1 MPALRLP
8 DLSVPVPTIAAM
20 PTVACCPVVELRQYT
35 LRPGQREVL
44 VELFDR
50 ELLASQEA
58 VGMRIVGQ
66 FRDLDRPDRFVW
78 LRGFADMDSRLAG
91 LTAFYGGPVWKAHAA
106 AANATMLDVDDVL
119 LLRPVT
125 PGGGFPVAA
134 GPRSPDPLVTATVY
148 PLATADAEA
157 ELLDFLHAR
166 VDPVLLDAGR
176 RPLAELRTRTA
187 VNTFPALPI
196 REGEHAVVRLAR
208 YATAALHAN
217 YLHCL
222 SQCRSWRDEL
232 QPALRH
238 HLTGPPQRLRLQ
250 PTPRSHLH

>member
-1 MPALRLP
+1 
-8 DLSVPVPTIAAM
+8 LSVPVPTIAAV
-20 PTVACCPVVELRQYT
+20 PTDACCPVVELRQYT

-50 ELLASQEA
+50 ELVTSQEA
-58 VGMRIVGQ
+58 VGMRIIGQ

-78 LRGFADMDSRLAG
+78 LRGFVDMESRLAG

-106 AANATMLDVDDVL
+106 AANATMLDIGDVL

-125 PGGGFPVAA
+125 PGAGLPVPA
-134 GPRSPDPLVTATVY
+134 GPRPPGSPALVTGTVY
-148 PLATADAEA
+148 PVPTADAEA
-157 ELLDFLHAR
+157 ELLDFLHSR

-196 REGEHAVVRLAR
+196 REGEHVVVRLAR
-208 YATAALHAN
+208 YATAALHTDYVQQLA
-217 YLHCL
+217 
-222 SQCRSWRDEL
+222 QCPTWRDEL
-232 QPALRH
+232 RPALHRR
-238 HLTGPPQRLRLQ
+238 LAGPPQQLRLQ

>member
-1 MPALRLP
+1 M
-8 DLSVPVPTIAAM
+8 S
-20 PTVACCPVVELRQYT
+20 TVGCCPVVELRQYR

-50 ELLASQEA
+50 EFVASQEA

-106 AANATMLDVDDVL
+106 TANATMLDIADVL

-125 PGGGFPVAA
+125 SGAGFPVTSGAGFPIAA
-134 GPRSPDPLVTATVY
+134 GPRPADSLVTVTVY
-148 PLATADAEA
+148 PVATADTEA
-157 ELLDFLHAR
+157 ELLDFLHSR
-166 VDPVLLDAGR
+166 VDPVLLDTGR

-196 REGEHAVVRLAR
+196 REGEHVVVRLAR
-208 YATAALHAN
+208 YPAAAAHADH
-217 YLHCL
+217 LQRL
-222 SQCRSWRDEL
+222 SRSPTWRDEL
-232 QPALRH
+232 RPALHRR
-238 HLTGPPQRLRLQ
+238 LTGPPQHLRLQ
-250 PTPRSHLH
+250 PTPGSQLR